1 MTGQKV
7 FMLPAPF
14 FVIFSIAGLLD
25 RFEWFP
31 AGQDQLKDLI
41 KGSVCNSDELFKKYD
56 IEPIP
61 FTTENLSYLRT

>member
-1 MTGQKV
+1 
-7 FMLPAPF
+7 MLPAPF
-14 FVIFSIAGLLD
+14 VVIFTIAGFLD

-41 KGSVCNSDELFKKYD
+41 KGSVCNSHELFKKYE

-61 FTTENLSYLRT
+61 FNIENLSYLKG